1 MTEYNE
7 KTEDNFSRQIKPVLY
22 NTAKDGSGTW
32 YFPVVDSDGN
42 MVVGAGTALI
52 GKVGIDQTTPG
63 TTNGVRVTFGGAVY
77 ENEDTATADTA
88 RRFETAS
95 TKLRDVIIQIS
106 GYGQL
111 FGTATNQRYLLDV
124 GDTWNLKKVDISTL
138 YFKNAT
144 AGQNGVVNIIGVRE

>member
-32 YFPVVDSDGN
+32 YFPVVDADGN